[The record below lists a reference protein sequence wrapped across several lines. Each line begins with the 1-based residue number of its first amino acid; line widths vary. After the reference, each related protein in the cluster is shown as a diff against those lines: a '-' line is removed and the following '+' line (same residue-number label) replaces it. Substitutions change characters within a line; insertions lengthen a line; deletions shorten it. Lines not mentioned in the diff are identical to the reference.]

1 MSVMQAL
8 LIALF
13 VAAVESRALGYAT
26 LTMRFSPLMAGFV
39 VGLVLGNMP
48 LAMTTVAT
56 IQLIYMGVVAPGGAM
71 PSEPCIASAMAVS
84 TVLVGNLEPE
94 AAVAIAVPVGLLGS
108 YLDHKG
114 KGATMLIFGAILM
127 TVCHLIF
134 AFVLPAYPS
143 TLIAYGAII
152 ILGISFSL
160 VPAALWPSVPKIM
173 ETRYLGSAY
182 SLIFWIQNIGLC
194 LFPAVIGYALK
205 FSNPG
210 HIDGTAYN
218 YTLPMVIFASCGV
231 VAMLLGIWLKAEDR
245 RKHYGLELPN
255 IKK

>member
-1 MSVMQAL
+1 MVGRQKKKRNSFLNLVFV
-8 LIALF
+8 IALVLPI
-13 VAAVESRALGYAT
+13 VA
-26 LTMRFSPLMAGFV
+26 
-39 VGLVLGNMP
+39 
-48 LAMTTVAT
+48 
-56 IQLIYMGVVAPGGAM
+56 
-71 PSEPCIASAMAVS
+71 
-84 TVLVGNLEPE
+84 LVGTNNL
-94 AAVAIAVPVGLLGS
+94 
-108 YLDHKG
+108 
-114 KGATMLIFGAILM
+114 
-127 TVCHLIF
+127 
-134 AFVLPAYPS
+134 S
-143 TLIAYGAII
+143 TAII

-182 SLIFWIQNIGLC
+182 SLIFWLQHIGLC
-194 LFPAVIGYALK
+194 LLPAVIGYALK